1 MYLIT
6 RRKGTKVQLLLSNRT
21 AQEHPDTFE
30 PETVPN
36 PKISLPLPLLPRSY
50 WGLGMYK
57 DALGPEL
64 FVFVCF
70 FHSLRLSL
78 SRLHTSVKRIL
89 P

>member
-1 MYLIT
+1 MYLT
-6 RRKGTKVQLLLSNRT
+6 RRRKGTKVQLLLSNRT

-36 PKISLPLPLLPRSY
+36 PKISLPLPLHFY

-57 DALGPEL
+57 DALGPE
-64 FVFVCF
+64 VFVCLLFSF
-70 FHSLRLSL
+70 FQTL

-89 P
+89 PYL